1 MTREIKFAL
10 FEQGRGDID
19 SRELCGEEKDFHGD
33 IYTES
38 FHLLLSQLH
47 ENKNERERAAA
58 VSRTRAWPTICRPGL
73 VHRTEKVSAVAHT
86 VFVTDRAF
94 TLFALQGAP
103 PIDTSA
109 HHHFASQVKKDKEVD
124 VRNISVLTS
133 SIPKKD

>member
-1 MTREIKFAL
+1 MTREIKFSL
-10 FEQGRGDID
+10 FEQGGGDID

-58 VSRTRAWPTICRPGL
+58 VSRTRVWPTTCRPRIGAP
-73 VHRTEKVSAVAHT
+73 HGEGFRCSAHGFAT
-86 VFVTDRAF
+86 NRAF
-94 TLFALQGAP
+94 TLLALQGAP
-103 PIDTSA
+103 PVDTSA